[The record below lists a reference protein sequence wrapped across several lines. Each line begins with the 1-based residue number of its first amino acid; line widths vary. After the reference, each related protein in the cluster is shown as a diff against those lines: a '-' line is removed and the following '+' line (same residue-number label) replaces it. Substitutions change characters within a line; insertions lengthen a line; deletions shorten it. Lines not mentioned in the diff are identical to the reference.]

1 MHSPMVQNCLC
12 DKIFRCSGSFVNVV
26 DWRCVKVVS
35 ILVIVLLNAS
45 KFRVNVKHITFK
57 IIDRIMII
65 RELLRS

>member
-1 MHSPMVQNCLC
+1 MAVEYCLFV
-12 DKIFRCSGSFVNVV
+12 KMFRCSSGAFVNVD
-26 DWRCVKVVS
+26 DWRCGVKVMN
-35 ILVIVLLNAS
+35 ILVHALLNVS